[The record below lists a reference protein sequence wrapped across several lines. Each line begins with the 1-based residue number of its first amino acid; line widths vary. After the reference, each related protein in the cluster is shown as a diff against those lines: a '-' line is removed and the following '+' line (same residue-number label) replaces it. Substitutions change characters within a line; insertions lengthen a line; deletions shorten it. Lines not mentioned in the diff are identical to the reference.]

1 MKEKLK
7 KISENVY
14 EIEKRG
20 NMNVPG
26 RIFMS
31 DKLMEKV
38 EETSLKQVANVAC
51 LPGIVKCS
59 IAMPDM
65 HSGYGFPIGGV
76 AAFDAEK
83 GIVSPGGV
91 GYDINCGVRL
101 LASDLTKEEFM
112 KKRKEVTHLIAREV
126 PSGTGRGTKEKLSD
140 SDLNEIMKKG
150 VGWAIEKGFGE
161 KEDAEKVEDNGCIQG
176 ADPEKVSQ
184 KARARGRN
192 QLGTLGAGNHFID
205 VQEINEIYEE
215 ETAKI
220 FGLKKGRMAVMI
232 HTGSRG
238 LGHQTASDYVKIIE
252 KEFPEKMKELPDREL
267 ACAPLNSETGKNY
280 MAAMAGAANFA
291 FANRHVIMHKIR
303 RAFGQ
308 FFPESELKLVYDVA
322 HNMAKIEP
330 FKTEKKDGEK
340 KLCVHR
346 KGATR
351 SFGRGRK
358 EICEAY
364 RKTGQPVFIPGSMG
378 TFSYVLVGTEKAR
391 ETSFASTAHGSGRIM
406 SRTEAKKKFSHAEIK
421 SMLREKDVYVEGQN
435 AKGLLEEN
443 PRVYKNS
450 DEVVKT
456 SHELGIGKLVAGLK
470 PVSVIIG

>member
-1 MKEKLK
+1 MRERLK
-7 KISENVY
+7 KVSENVY
-14 EIEKRG
+14 EIEKHG
-20 NMNVPG
+20 DMKVPG

-31 DKLMEKV
+31 DKLMERV

-101 LASDLTKEEFM
+101 LASDLTKDEFM
-112 KKRKEVTHLIAREV
+112 KKRREITRRMAEDV
-126 PSGTGRGTKEKLSD
+126 PAGTGRGTEEKLSD
-140 SDLNEIMKKG
+140 SDLDEIMKKG
-150 VGWAIEKGFGE
+150 VGWAIEKGMGE
-161 KEDAEKVEDNGCIQG
+161 KEDAEKVEDGGCIAG
-176 ADPEKVSQ
+176 ADPKKVSQ

-205 VQEINEIYEE
+205 VQEVGEIYDG
-215 ETAKI
+215 ETAEI

-252 KEFPEKMKELPDREL
+252 KEFPEKMRELPDREL
-267 ACAPLNSETGKNY
+267 ACAPLNSETGRNY
-280 MAAMAGAANFA
+280 MAAMAAAANFA
-291 FANRHVIMHKIR
+291 FANRHAIMHKVR
-303 RAFGQ
+303 LTFER

-322 HNMAKIEP
+322 HNVAKIEP
-330 FKTEKKDGEK
+330 FESEDGGGER

-364 RKTGQPVFIPGSMG
+364 RETGQPVFIPGSMG
-378 TFSYVLVGTEKAR
+378 TPSYVLVGTEEAR
-391 ETSFASTAHGSGRIM
+391 EKSFASTAHGSGRAM
-406 SRTEAKKKFSHAEIK
+406 SRTEAKKKFS
-421 SMLREKDVYVEGQN
+421 REEVESALKKMDVYVEGQS
-435 AKGLLEEN
+435 ARGLLEEN
-443 PRVYKNS
+443 PRAYKS
-450 DEVVKT
+450 SEEVVKT
-456 SHELGIGKLVAGLK
+456 SHELGIGRLVAELK